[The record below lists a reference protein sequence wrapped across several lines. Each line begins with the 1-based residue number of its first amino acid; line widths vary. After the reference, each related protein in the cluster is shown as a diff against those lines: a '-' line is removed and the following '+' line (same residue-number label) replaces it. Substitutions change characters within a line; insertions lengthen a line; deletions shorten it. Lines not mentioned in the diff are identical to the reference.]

1 MRLPFLAS
9 LLAAASLAVAAPP
22 GAERRDADRPAEPA
36 GIAVF
41 TRHARFVDAK
51 ISPKG
56 NYLAVISTE
65 RGRRSLVFLDLA
77 ARQVVWAL
85 RPDAEDMVWSFDWV
99 TDRRVVASVVGTE
112 GYLAGPVNR
121 GELYAVDADGRNGR
135 MIFGYRAGEMQT
147 GSHIR
152 KAERRLEWAEVI
164 DPRAG
169 TPGQVLIAT
178 RSWRDAGD
186 RVVSVL
192 RLDARTGVA
201 TPVTVSP
208 IAESGFITDEKGEP
222 RIAVG
227 RDQEWRR
234 RVFHREPAGTWAEV
248 TNLPGL
254 GPRASPVG
262 FAAGDRTLYLVDD
275 APGGFGLY
283 GIGLGGGERR
293 LLAKS
298 EMAPFHGFV
307 EDRAT
312 GRIVAAESEP
322 DLPTLQFL
330 DATHPYSRALQGLLA
345 AHPDDHVCFLNATDD
360 GKRMV
365 VKVYSD
371 RKPGQFLL
379 VDVEK
384 MTAEPIVEARPWI
397 EPAAMAEKTAFH
409 TKAGD
414 GLWIHG
420 YVTLPP
426 NRPSGMQPPLVVL
439 PHGGPHAVRDH
450 WGFDPEAQL
459 LASRG
464 FAVLQVNYRGSGG
477 YGEAYQD
484 AGFGKWGSRMIEDIV
499 DATRYAI
506 RKGWADPKRICA
518 YGASYGGYAAM
529 QAAILAPDL
538 FRCAAGYAGV
548 YDLKLLG
555 EGEDLVYSR
564 LGRAFVRKAVGRDDA
579 QLDAASPAK
588 NAEKLKAKVLLI
600 HGKEDR
606 RAPIDHAEA
615 LRKALIAQGRSP
627 EWYVEPKEGHGFYDE
642 GARERMYTR
651 LLAFLEE
658 NTRPEPVAR

>member
-1 MRLPFLAS
+1 MR
-9 LLAAASLAVAAPP
+9 
-22 GAERRDADRPAEPA
+22 
-36 GIAVF
+36 
-41 TRHARFVDAK
+41 
-51 ISPKG
+51 
-56 NYLAVISTE
+56 
-65 RGRRSLVFLDLA
+65 
-77 ARQVVWAL
+77 
-85 RPDAEDMVWSFDWV
+85 
-99 TDRRVVASVVGTE
+99 RRVVASVVGSE
-112 GYLAGPVNR
+112 GYLAGPLNR

-147 GSHIR
+147 GTRIR
-152 KAERRLEWAEVI
+152 KAERRLAWAEVI
-164 DPRAG
+164 DPRGGA
-169 TPGQVLIAT
+169 PGQVLIAT
-178 RSWRDAGD
+178 RSWAEAGD
-186 RVVSVL
+186 RVVRVL
-192 RLDARTGVA
+192 RLDASTGVA

-208 IAESGFITDEKGEP
+208 VAETWFITDEKGEP

-227 RDQEWRR
+227 RDQEWKR
-234 RVFHREPAGTWAEV
+234 RVFHREPAGTWAEL
-248 TNLPGL
+248 THLPGL

-262 FAAGDRTLYLVDD
+262 LAARDRTLYLLDE

-283 GIGLGGGERR
+283 GLGLDGGERR
-293 LLAKS
+293 LLARS

-322 DLPTLQFL
+322 DVPAFQFL
-330 DATHPYSRALQGLLA
+330 DATHPYSKALQGLLA
-345 AHPDDHVCFLNATDD
+345 AHPDDHVRFLNATDD

-365 VKVYSD
+365 VRLYSD
-371 RKPGQFLL
+371 RNPGQFLL

-384 MTAEPIVEARPWI
+384 MTAEPVVEARPWI
-397 EPAAMAEKTAFH
+397 KPEAMAEKTAFH

-426 NRPSGMQPPLVVL
+426 KRARGAPPPLVVL
-439 PHGGPHAVRDH
+439 PHGGPHGVRDH
-450 WGFDPEAQL
+450 WEFDPVVQL

-484 AGFGKWGSRMIEDIV
+484 AGFGKWGTRMVEDV
-499 DATRYAI
+499 LDATRYAV
-506 RKGWADPKRICA
+506 RKGWADPKRICS
-518 YGASYGGYAAM
+518 YGSSYGGYAAM

-538 FRCAAGYAGV
+538 VRCAAGYAGV

-555 EGEDLVYSR
+555 GEDDLVESR
-564 LGRAFVRKAVGRDDA
+564 LARSFVRKAVGRDDA

-588 NAEKLKAKVLLI
+588 NAEKLRARVLLI

-615 LRKALIAQGRSP
+615 LRKALVAQGRPP
-627 EWYVEPKEGHGFYDE
+627 EWHVEPKEGHGFYDE
-642 GARERMYTR
+642 GALERMYAR
-651 LLAFLEE
+651 LLSFLEE
-658 NTRPEPVAR
+658 NTRPEAAAR